1 MIWVKSVLLLF
12 GQESQTRML
21 QTALQSAVRRTDC
34 AEVKPKWSLST
45 GKVLKG
51 ASATEEGSQVG
62 VEERIELLAW
72 HMKESKF
79 VQQMQCLSK
88 IAELSSALQVNHGK
102 DEKKKDI

>member
-1 MIWVKSVLLLF
+1 MIWVKSVLFLF
-12 GQESQTRML
+12 GRESQTGMP
-21 QTALQSAVRRTDC
+21 QTALQSAVRRTDS

-51 ASATEEGSQVG
+51 TSAPEEGSQVG

-72 HMKESKF
+72 HMKQSKC
-79 VQQMQCLSK
+79 VQQMRCLSK
-88 IAELSSALQVNHGK
+88 IVELSSALQVNHGK